1 MIMANLEEVA
11 HQLLKALNEHQA
23 HGREGATVEPGD
35 QEAGGAGLRMGSP
48 LYRAAIWWLL
58 DVGALIPDEETNAQR
73 RNTVGAQHRGFMFKI
88 TRHGLDMLRGT

>member
-1 MIMANLEEVA
+1 MNASG
-11 HQLLKALNEHQA
+11 LKAVLYNLASEEKQA
-23 HGREGATVEPGD
+23 SVVP
-35 QEAGGAGLRMGSP
+35 
-48 LYRAAIWWLL
+48 WLL